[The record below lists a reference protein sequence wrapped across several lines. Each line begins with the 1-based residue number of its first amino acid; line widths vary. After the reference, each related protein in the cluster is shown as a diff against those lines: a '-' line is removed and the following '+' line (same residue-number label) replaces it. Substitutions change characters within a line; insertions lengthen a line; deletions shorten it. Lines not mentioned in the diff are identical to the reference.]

1 MKTPE
6 GIAREQ
12 IKREELGLGIVKL
25 SEERDALKLLRRVER
40 IVVSAIEADRAQRQ
54 EIAEAALTEWENA
67 RDGDHLDKIDAGES
81 LADALSIITGNGQEA
96 QATGKTYWVLEN
108 GRRLSHYYDEYEAYR
123 ALDALGAI
131 APDSEHTLEI
141 EEA

>member
-1 MKTPE
+1 MKTPAE
-6 GIAREQ
+6 IAEQ
-12 IKREELGLGIVKL
+12 VLTDWYTETADKPRSIDLEVAM
-25 SEERDALKLLRRVER
+25 ER
-40 IVVSAIEADRAQRQ
+40 AIEADRAQRQ
-54 EIAEAALTEWENA
+54 EIAEAALEEWENA